1 MSSQNRQALL
11 SYDGDDD
18 QPQGQLRREDF
29 GSEQT
34 ENSSL
39 INHTD
44 CSMKTMT
51 YGVSDIAT
59 GAARGAMGLA
69 QGAAY
74 LAQGAATAVRNTWG
88 NNPESHNLHTPLPN
102 TQPRNSRC

>member
-11 SYDGDDD
+11 SYDCDDD

-39 INHTD
+39 INQSSG
-44 CSMKTMT
+44 SMKAAA
-51 YGVSDIAT
+51 YGGSGVAS
-59 GAARGAMGLA
+59 GAARGAMGFAQGAANLA
-69 QGAAY
+69 QGAAM
-74 LAQGAATAVRNTWG
+74 AVRNSWG
-88 NNPESHNLHTPLPN
+88 NNPHSHNLHTPLPN
-102 TQPRNSRC
+102 TQPRNSRY

>member
-18 QPQGQLRREDF
+18 QPQGQ
-29 GSEQT
+29 
-34 ENSSL
+34 
-39 INHTD
+39 TD
-44 CSMKTMT
+44 CSMKAMT

-102 TQPRNSRC
+102 SQPRNSRC

>member
-11 SYDGDDD
+11 SYDCDDD

-39 INHTD
+39 INQASG
-44 CSMKTMT
+44 SMKTMT
-51 YGVSDIAT
+51 YGASGMAT

-74 LAQGAATAVRNTWG
+74 LAHGAAAAVRNSWG
-88 NNPESHNLHTPLPN
+88 NNPESHNLHTALPN
-102 TQPRNSRC
+102 AQPRNSRY

>member
-11 SYDGDDD
+11 SYDADDD

-29 GSEQT
+29 GSEQS

-39 INHTD
+39 INQTGG
-44 CSMKTMT
+44 SMKTMT
-51 YGVSDIAT
+51 YGASGIAT

-69 QGAAY
+69 QGAAN
-74 LAQGAATAVRNTWG
+74 LAHGAATAVRNTWG
-88 NNPESHNLHTPLPN
+88 HNPESHNFHTPLPN
-102 TQPRNSRC
+102 GQPRNHRY